1 MVSFCT
7 LCPLNGL
14 LVLRIFGSVREW
26 TPTNVPFAM
35 VESTDRM
42 LLLLMVYISLLC
54 WFRLILLRISCQT
67 FTISEEILKNV
78 HLPLIGVFK
87 PIDEGKVGL
96 DMVYLWCVWRV
107 CGGLVGGI
115 WGDGGG
121 VIPTVGG

>member
-1 MVSFCT
+1 MC
-7 LCPLNGL
+7 
-14 LVLRIFGSVREW
+14 
-26 TPTNVPFAM
+26 
-35 VESTDRM
+35 
-42 LLLLMVYISLLC
+42 
-54 WFRLILLRISCQT
+54 
-67 FTISEEILKNV
+67 
-78 HLPLIGVFK
+78 VFK